1 MCVVQVC
8 LWGHVVYVLCM
19 GMCDVCGVDVGCVVS
34 VCGVDVGCVV
44 SVCGMCIHVCVLRVG
59 AYSV

>member
-34 VCGVDVGCVV
+34 VCG
-44 SVCGMCIHVCVLRVG
+44 MCIHVCVLRVG